1 MEDIKVVSKI
11 TSITQKK
18 YQVYMNEQFA
28 FTLYKGELS
37 HYGLREGVSVTQ
49 ELYQEIESMLLK
61 RAKKR
66 SLHLLNTRSYTQKQ
80 LSDKLKM
87 NGYSDKIILQ
97 AIDYVESFGYINDKA
112 YVEQYI
118 ATQKGRRSMRE
129 IREKLRQKGIERQ
142 RLEDFFEA
150 MEDEQDD
157 TDAIKSI
164 LQKKKY
170 APCEASVE
178 EKRRIYA
185 YLARKGFRYEDINKV
200 LQVSDGN
207 T

>member
-142 RLEDFFEA
+142 LLEDVFEV
-150 MEDEQDD
+150 MEHEQDD

-164 LQKKKY
+164 LKKKNY
-170 APCEASVE
+170 TACDASVE

-200 LQVSDGN
+200 LQVCI
-207 T
+207 